1 MSKYLISLSP
11 IGKFFFGGEMTFSAN
26 GIDKKYTSYIIT
38 SNKFPQQTSLLGML
52 RLLILRNE
60 TSVFDNNKQHI
71 LKGKENDA
79 EILIGKKSFCTTENN
94 EYGVIQS
101 IGPCFLQRRKGD
113 TWEKLYKTPLDHD
126 KEVSFKENKMH
137 TFINGIPVTI
147 PDMKY
152 DSKVYKEPSYSSPDG
167 EVKESAIFKEDIRTG
182 INREIETGKV
192 KDNDF
197 FKQIS
202 YRLNDGYRFAFEA
215 DINKD
220 IYAYSGQIVTLGADS
235 SQFTITIEEIKGEQK
250 TDDGNKPATG
260 NKITLLSPAYISH
273 TKGVKYAIT
282 ETIPFKGLITNTRNA
297 GPYNKSIN
305 LLESSET
312 QLYNTGSVFYLNNEK
327 EEFIKELDKYK
338 NFYKIG
344 YNHYKIETI

>member
-1 MSKYLISLSP
+1 MSNYLISLTP

-26 GIDKKYTSYIIT
+26 GVDKKYTSYIIT

-52 RLLILRNE
+52 RFLILRNDP
-60 TSVFDNNKQHI
+60 SIFDSYKQHI
-71 LKGKENDA
+71 IKGKEEDA

-94 EYGVIQS
+94 EYGVIKS
-101 IGPCFLQRRKGD
+101 IGPCFLQRKKD
-113 TWEKLYKTPLDHD
+113 ETWEKLEKASLDHD
-126 KEVSFKENKMH
+126 KVVSFVKNEMK
-137 TFINGIPVTI
+137 TFINGILVTV
-147 PDMKY
+147 PEMKY
-152 DSKVYKEPSYSSPDG
+152 DSKVYIEPSYSSSDG
-167 EVKESAIFKEDIRTG
+167 EIKECDIFKEDTRTG
-182 INREIETGKV
+182 INRDIEKGKV

-197 FKQIS
+197 FKQVS
-202 YRLNDGYRFAFEA
+202 YQLNEGFRFAFEA
-215 DINKD
+215 DVNKD
-220 IYAYSGQIVTLGADS
+220 ISAYSGQVVSIGADS
-235 SQFTITIEEIKGEQK
+235 SQFSITIEELNDKQPD
-250 TDDGNKPATG
+250 TNQTG